1 MSRRRLLTSA
11 GAVTLA
17 GVAGVRPAS
26 AATGAGA
33 VVPLARRAQ
42 DLPVQVPVPIA
53 TGLDYA
59 WTPHPS
65 TGAMTSAGYKFV
77 VRYLSYSPEKNLTA
91 AEAQAL
97 TTAGIAVVC
106 NWETAV
112 DGPRQGFGQGAA
124 DATEAQ
130 RQAAACGMPAD
141 RPIYFSVDW
150 DVQAADMDAVDA
162 YFDGVASVIGVA
174 RTGCYS
180 SYDALGWL
188 LASGRIRWAWQSCS
202 TAYSGGRNS
211 SPYPGIQLWQNRTPF
226 TFDGAEVDGDQAL
239 TADFGQWG
247 AGSVL
252 YQAGSGGRMA
262 GGVRSDGRVELFAVT
277 PAGGIRNKSESAP
290 NAARTDST
298 DSTDSTDGTELS
310 DWGDFSPARGF
321 GFAALTSSVA
331 TGRHADG
338 RLEVFAVMSDGSVQN
353 RFETVAG
360 GAWSGWNAF
369 APSGT
374 ARALTVGVHS
384 DGRLE
389 LFAATPSGGVA
400 NRVETGPSG
409 AGSAS
414 STWSSWNEFGLRG
427 GVTDSLS
434 AARHLDG
441 RLEVFAV
448 MSDGSMRNR
457 VETMPNGSWTDWS
470 VYGPTG
476 GANGDGA
483 PGTVAAGVHQDGR
496 VEVFAVTASGGI
508 RNRFETVPGGG
519 WSEWSEG
526 FGPAGAA
533 VIAAS
538 VARHADGRVEVFAVL
553 GDGSVWNRFEVVA
566 NGAWSGWSGF
576 AAAGTVKA

>member
-1 MSRRRLLTSA
+1 MNSSSSPVSRRRLLTSA

-17 GVAGVRPAS
+17 GVAGMRPAS
-26 AATGAGA
+26 AAAAEAEAAKGAF
-33 VVPLARRAQ
+33 VPMARRAQ
-42 DLPVQVPVPIA
+42 DLPGQVPGQVPDQAPVPVA

-97 TTAGIAVVC
+97 TMAGIAVVC

-150 DVQAADMDAVDA
+150 DVQAADMDAVNA

-211 SPYPGIQLWQNRTPF
+211 LPCPGIQLWQNRTPF

-277 PAGGIRNKSESAP
+277 PAGGIRNRSESAP
-290 NAARTDST
+290 NGAW
-298 DSTDSTDGTELS
+298 S
-310 DWGDFSPARGF
+310 DWSDFSPARGF
-321 GFAALTSSVA
+321 GFAALASSVA

-353 RFETVAG
+353 RFETSVG

-384 DGRLE
+384 DGRVE
-389 LFAATPSGGVA
+389 LFAVTPSGGVA
-400 NRVETGPSG
+400 NRLETAPSG
-409 AGSAS
+409 AWPS
-414 STWSSWNEFGLRG
+414 WSSWNEFGPQGG

-434 AARHLDG
+434 AARHVDG

-457 VETMPNGSWTDWS
+457 GETTANGSWTDWS

-476 GANGDGA
+476 GANGYGA
-483 PGTVAAGVHQDGR
+483 PGTVAAAVHQDGR

-508 RNRFETVPGGG
+508 RNRFETV
-519 WSEWSEG
+519 
-526 FGPAGAA
+526 
-533 VIAAS
+533 
-538 VARHADGRVEVFAVL
+538 
-553 GDGSVWNRFEVVA
+553 
-566 NGAWSGWSGF
+566 
-576 AAAGTVKA
+576 